1 MTEFAREI
9 FPVNLEEE
17 MRQSYLDYAMSVIVG
32 RALPD
37 ARDGLKPVHR
47 RVLYAMHELGV
58 DWNKAYKKSAR
69 IVGDVIGKYHPHGDS
84 AVYDAIVRMAQ
95 DFSMRYPLV
104 DGQGN
109 FGSIDGDAAAAM
121 RYTEVRMAKVAHEL
135 LADIDKETVDFI
147 LNYDE
152 TEREPAVLPTRVPNL
167 LVNGSSGIA
176 VGMATN
182 IPPHN
187 LREVV
192 NACIA
197 LIDDPAI
204 DIAQLMEYVP
214 GPDFPTAGLINGSR
228 GIREAYRTGRGRI
241 EMRARTHVEEIDR
254 GKREQIVVTQLPY
267 QVNKARLLEKIAA
280 LVKEKRVEGISELRD
295 ESDKEGLRVVIELRR
310 GEYTDVVLNNL
321 YKHTQL
327 ATVFGINMVA
337 LTEGQP
343 RQMTLKEVL
352 EAFVRHRREVVT
364 RRSVYELR
372 KARERAHVLEGLA
385 VALANIDP
393 VIELIKASPS
403 PAEAKQ
409 GLVERVWAPGVVS
422 DMLSRAGADASR
434 PEHLDPGYGLGEEG
448 YRLTPEQAQAILDL
462 RLHRLTGLEQDKVV
476 EEYGGI
482 LDRIA
487 ELIEILENPD
497 RLMQV
502 IREELEAI
510 RDEYGDERLTEIQE
524 RQDELTVEDLISDE
538 DVVVTISH
546 AGYAKAQPLGDYSTQ
561 RRGGR
566 GKAAARMKDDDFVD
580 RMFVASTHD
589 TLLCFSSHGKVYWK
603 KVWELPAAGRGAR
616 GKPIVNLLPLEP
628 DERINAVLPVREFPE
643 DQYVFMATRSG
654 IVKKTPLS
662 HFSRPRSS
670 GIIAVDLRIDDWLI
684 DVKLTDGDREIM
696 LFSSGGKAIRFN
708 EPEVRPMGRVST
720 GVRGMRLPE
729 GDHLI
734 ALIIVGEGDILTA
747 TTNGYGKRTPVDQY
761 RKTGRGGQGVRS
773 IQTTERNG
781 PVVGAVQVGDD
792 DELMLISD
800 GGTLVR
806 TAAAEVSVVGRDAQG
821 VRLIRLGEGERLVQ
835 VARIEKL
842 ANDEEPDAEDEAA
855 DAGSA
860 ADDEQR
866 GEGPAG
872 DDET

>member
-1 MTEFAREI
+1 MSEFAREI

-47 RVLYAMHELGV
+47 RVLFAMHELGV

-121 RYTEVRMAKVAHEL
+121 RYTEVRMARVAHEL
-135 LADIDKETVDFI
+135 LADIDKETVDFV

-167 LVNGSSGIA
+167 LVNGSAGIA

-182 IPPHN
+182 VPPHN

-192 NACIA
+192 DACVA
-197 LIDDPAI
+197 LIDEPTL
-204 DIAQLMEYVP
+204 DIAGLMAYVP

-241 EMRARTHVEEIDR
+241 EMRARTHVESIDNGR
-254 GKREQIVVTQLPY
+254 REQIVVTQLPY
-267 QVNKARLLEKIAA
+267 QVNKARLLEKVAE

-295 ESDKEGLRVVIELRR
+295 ESDKEGLRVVIELKR
-310 GEYTDVVLNNL
+310 GEYTEVILNNL

-337 LTEGQP
+337 LSEGQP
-343 RQMTLKEVL
+343 RQLNLKEVL
-352 EAFVRHRREVVT
+352 EAFIRHRREVVT

-409 GLVERVWAPGVVS
+409 GLVDRVWTPGVVA
-422 DMLSRAGADASR
+422 DMLGRAGAAASR
-434 PEHLDPGYGLGEEG
+434 PERLESHYGLDEQG
-448 YRLTPEQAQAILDL
+448 YRLSPDQAQAILDL

-476 EEYGGI
+476 EEYSGI

-487 ELIEILENPD
+487 ELREILENPD
-497 RLMQV
+497 RLMAV
-502 IREELEAI
+502 IREELVAV
-510 RDEYGDERLTEIQE
+510 RDQYGDERRTEIQA

-566 GKAAARMKDDDFVD
+566 GKAATRMKDDDFVD

-628 DERINAVLPVREFPE
+628 DERINAVLPVREYAD
-643 DQYVFMATRSG
+643 DQFLFMATHHG

-684 DVKLTDGDREIM
+684 DVKLTDGNREIV

-708 EPEVRPMGRVST
+708 EPEVRSMGRVAS
-720 GVRGMRLPE
+720 GVRGMRLPA
-729 GDHLI
+729 GDHVI
-734 ALIIVGEGDILTA
+734 ALIIVDAGTILTA
-747 TTNGYGKRTPVDQY
+747 TANGYGKRTPVEQY

-773 IQTTERNG
+773 IQTSERNG
-781 PVVGAVQVGDD
+781 PVVGAVQVVDE
-792 DELMLISD
+792 DELMLISN

-806 TAAAEVSVVGRDAQG
+806 TAASEVSVMGRDAQG
-821 VRLIRLGEGERLVQ
+821 VRLIRLSEGERLVQ
-835 VARIEKL
+835 IARIEQL
-842 ANDEEPDAEDEAA
+842 GNAGEE
-855 DAGSA
+855 SL
-860 ADDEQR
+860 DEQSE
-866 GEGPAG
+866 GEA
-872 DDET
+872 

>member
-1 MTEFAREI
+1 MSDFAKEI

-37 ARDGLKPVHR
+37 VRDGLKPVHR

-58 DWNKAYKKSAR
+58 DWNKSYKKSAR

-121 RYTEVRMAKVAHEL
+121 RYTEVRMARIAHEL
-135 LADIDKETVDFI
+135 LADIDKETVDFV

-152 TEREPAVLPTRVPNL
+152 TEHEPAVLPTRVPNL
-167 LVNGSSGIA
+167 LVNGSAGIA

-182 IPPHN
+182 VPPHN
-187 LREVV
+187 LTEVA
-192 NACIA
+192 NATIA
-197 LIDDPAI
+197 LIDDPDITI
-204 DIAQLMEYVP
+204 DGLMQHVP
-214 GPDFPTAGLINGSR
+214 GPDFPTAGLINGAR
-228 GIREAYRTGRGRI
+228 GIREAYRTGRGRV
-241 EMRARTHVEEIDR
+241 EMRARTHVETDSKS
-254 GKREQIVVTQLPY
+254 GREQIVVTELPY
-267 QVNKARLLEKIAA
+267 QVNKARLLEKTAE
-280 LVKEKRVEGISELRD
+280 LVKDKRIEGIAELRD
-295 ESDKEGLRVVIELRR
+295 ESDKDGLRVVIGLRR
-310 GEYTDVVLNNL
+310 GEYSDVVLNNL

-343 RQMTLKEVL
+343 RQLDLKEVL

-364 RRSVYELR
+364 RRSVFELR
-372 KARERAHVLEGLA
+372 KARERAHTLEGLA
-385 VALANIDP
+385 VALANIDE
-393 VIELIKASPS
+393 VIDLIKRSANPG
-403 PAEAKQ
+403 EARQ
-409 GLVERVWAPGVVS
+409 ALVARAWVPGVVS
-422 DMLSRAGADASR
+422 DMLSRAGSAASR
-434 PEHLDPGYGLGEEG
+434 PEHLDPQYGLHDGS
-448 YRLTPEQAQAILDL
+448 YFLSPQQAQAILDL
-462 RLHRLTGLEQDKVV
+462 RLHRLTGLEQDKVTD
-476 EEYGGI
+476 EYGGL
-482 LDRIA
+482 LDQIA
-487 ELIEILENPD
+487 ELISILEDPD
-497 RLMQV
+497 KLMAV
-502 IREELEAI
+502 IREELEAV
-510 RDEYGDERLTEIQE
+510 RDQYGDTRRTEIQA

-546 AGYAKAQPLGDYSTQ
+546 AGYAKAQPLSDYGTQ

-566 GKAAARMKDDDFVD
+566 GKAATRMKDDDFVD

-684 DVKLTDGDREIM
+684 DCKLTDGEREIM
-696 LFSSGGKAIRFN
+696 LLSAGGKAIRFD
-708 EPEVRPMGRVST
+708 EGEVRAMGRVST

-729 GDHLI
+729 GDRLI
-734 ALIIVGEGDILTA
+734 ALIIASESDILTA
-747 TTNGYGKRTPVDQY
+747 TSHGYGKRTPIDQY

-773 IQTTERNG
+773 IRTSERNG
-781 PVVGAVQVGDD
+781 EVVGAVQVGGDD
-792 DELMLISD
+792 DLMLISD
-800 GGTLVR
+800 AGTLVR
-806 TAAAEVSVVGRDAQG
+806 TTAEEVSVMGRDAQG

-835 VARIEKL
+835 LARIENL
-842 ANDEEPDAEDEAA
+842 GDDNGDDEAGA
-855 DAGSA
+855 A
-860 ADDEQR
+860 ADD
-866 GEGPAG
+866 A
-872 DDET
+872 DETDEAPAE